1 MDIQL
6 GRSKVVRRAY
16 GIDEIA
22 LVPGGRTVDPE
33 VTNTSWS
40 LGAIE
45 REIPIIASAMD
56 GVVDVGMAV
65 RLSQLGALG
74 VLNLEGIQTRYEDPT
89 EALDRITSVGKDEFV
104 PLMQELYSKPVQ
116 ESLIRKRIEAIKSQG
131 GIAAVSGTPVAAL
144 RFGKAIAE
152 AGADLFFVQAT
163 VVSTNHIGPE
173 GQDTLDLEALC
184 RDMGVPVVI
193 GNCVTY
199 DVALQLM
206 RAGAAG
212 VMVAPISGLNTEK
225 KLYEY
230 FVQVFDALGPDIPV
244 CYQDYPQSTGVHIS
258 VECFNRLVKNF
269 PQLVMLKHED
279 CPGLGKLTQ
288 VRDTSKS
295 KNLRRISILTGN
307 GGLYLP
313 QELARGADGAM
324 TGFAFP
330 EMLVEVVSLHA
341 EGKTDQAEEIF
352 DTYLPLVRYE
362 QQPGFGLAIRK
373 EILRQRGAISCA
385 ITRSPGPSL
394 SQSDYK
400 ELSNLIVRLER
411 KLNEMD
417 C

>member
-1 MDIQL
+1 MSNT
-6 GRSKVVRRAY
+6 GF
-16 GIDEIA
+16 IDEQSKGVFIISTTPFLKDGSIDFDSVES
-22 LVPGGRTVDPE
+22 LVE
-33 VTNTSWS
+33 FYIEKKVTGMTI
-40 LGAIE
+40 LGMMGEANKLSSNE
-45 REIPIIASAMD
+45 SAKFVKYFIKRVNNRVPVVV
-56 GVVDVGMAV
+56 GVSDAGLQNLVC
-65 RLSQLGALG
+65 LSQL
-74 VLNLEGIQTRYEDPT
+74 
-89 EALDRITSVGKDEFV
+89 S
-104 PLMQELYSKPVQ
+104 M
-116 ESLIRKRIEAIKSQG
+116 
-131 GIAAVSGTPVAAL
+131 
-144 RFGKAIAE
+144 
-152 AGADLFFVQAT
+152 DL
-163 VVSTNHIGPE
+163 
-173 GQDTLDLEALC
+173 
-184 RDMGVPVVI
+184 
-193 GNCVTY
+193 
-199 DVALQLM
+199 
-206 RAGAAG
+206 GAAG

-230 FVQVFDALGPDIPV
+230 FAQVFDALGPDIPV

-258 VECFNRLVKNF
+258 VDCFNRLVKNF